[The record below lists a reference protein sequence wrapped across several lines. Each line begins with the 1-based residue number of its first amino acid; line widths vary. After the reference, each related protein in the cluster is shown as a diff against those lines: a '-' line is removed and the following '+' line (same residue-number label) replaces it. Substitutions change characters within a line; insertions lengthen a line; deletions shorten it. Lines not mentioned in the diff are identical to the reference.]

1 MSMNN
6 AERIITQTNAHI
18 ANINK
23 AFKEVKSDISADY
36 ICSNN
41 REIII
46 TTNKVA
52 ASLDLN
58 IVEKYMKELN
68 NVDLNNVIS
77 PRLLQLK
84 SYLKIL
90 GVPYFIEDTNLPI
103 TLNINKR
110 VIKSIHIF
118 GNMVLAL
125 YSYIIKASLKSDIAM
140 VLTFGIHKLE

>member
-6 AERIITQTNAHI
+6 AERIIIQTNAHI

-23 AFKEVKSDISADY
+23 AFKEVKSDISANY

-90 GVPYFIEDTNLPI
+90 SVPYFIEDTNLPI
-103 TLNINKR
+103 TSNIIKR

-118 GNMVLAL
+118 DNMVLAL
-125 YSYIIKASLKSDIAM
+125 YSYIIKASLKSDIAI
-140 VLTFGIHKLE
+140 VLIFGIHKLE

>member
-6 AERIITQTNAHI
+6 AERIIIQTNAHI

-90 GVPYFIEDTNLPI
+90 SVPYFIEDTNLPI
-103 TLNINKR
+103 TSNIIKR

-118 GNMVLAL
+118 DNMVLAL
-125 YSYIIKASLKSDIAM
+125 YSYIIKASLKSDIAI

>member
-1 MSMNN
+1 MNN

-103 TLNINKR
+103 TSNINKR

>member
-1 MSMNN
+1 MNN

-103 TLNINKR
+103 TSNINKR

-140 VLTFGIHKLE
+140 VLTFGILKLE